1 MTADPGPPAGGTEED
16 LPPFVHRPLSSS
28 FERREV
34 VIAPGGTR
42 AYDEAEWRG
51 AIVVVERGQVELAQ
65 HGNNRRRFGR
75 GDILYL
81 EGLALR
87 TLHNPGREP
96 TVLIAVARRT
106 AVTAERADRE
116 G

>member
-1 MTADPGPPAGGTEED
+1 MTADPGPPAGGGAEAN
-16 LPPFVHRPLSSS
+16 LPSFAHRPLSPS

-42 AYDEAEWRG
+42 AYDESEWRG

-65 HGNNRRRFGR
+65 HGDNRRRFGR

-81 EGLALR
+81 DGLALH

-106 AVTAERADRE
+106 ASVDP
-116 G
+116 GP